1 MSTQT
6 VSLKITLRYKD
17 VDEFAKRYAE
27 NISSAGLFL
36 RTRTPKPTGSKIRFE
51 LLLSDGSHVLRG
63 DGVVVNIR
71 QDEKPGMA
79 IRFNV
84 LDGES
89 WANVEK
95 VVGLHGNGSLAPTP
109 LGAPFRT
116 VAPSAGTS
124 SSRRVR
130 TSLRAGGVGKGTG
143 SVRSPFAGS
152 SAPAGASWSAPPPP
166 REPQASE
173 FEQDAGDESDP
184 KVSTRTSMLARPWA
198 TGRQADIDTSEIRT
212 ARISQ
217 FGTKDDK
224 LEVPAPVDGDV
235 PEETAKLSPAEF
247 LNRASEL
254 RKRVATSSQD
264 KISEDDDEEISIAPA
279 SPEEE
284 ATQLATSLT
293 ESGAIDQETESVLS
307 ENTASD
313 SDGNSDGHE
322 EFLSSPESEE
332 DELALGTESIADNE
346 ASELDSTGSTDEES
360 LDADSLEAQGNE
372 AIEKGKELAA
382 AIDDDDWASAFDDFP
397 DSSLPTKVVT
407 PTDPVPDESF
417 LADLESEGSVDNQ
430 ENALASTNQRI
441 GSLSEEET
449 VELESGNST
458 KNDEDLVLSE
468 SAASS
473 PESSLLESDDESEYD
488 SDEFLV
494 QGVLENALQEPPE
507 FAQDDHEP
515 ETSTS
520 DVTAGE
526 SDNAQLAAEVE
537 NEDNVVSESPEMN
550 TFAST
555 TEAPQDEQIQEDLA
569 AMVDESR
576 QVPTDFNVA
585 DDNAEPF
592 PATNIRLES
601 PDKEQ
606 IEQQKTSSENESDE
620 ALEEDWSAF
629 AETPEIGDPAAPPL
643 SEVLADVS
651 SVKDDE
657 TSSVSESSDSQIAAE
672 EGHGFEESQSES
684 EESAHSEMSF
694 ESDLPID
701 EPVLGQDEGMSED
714 GALMNQAAGTGL
726 SLEVDAVVSQQSG
739 ELDQRAISGS
749 GFDEA
754 SENEL
759 FKVVDNLFE
768 VDSDEE
774 PLPKLRA
781 SVAPDILNSPP
792 LIDEVVEKA
801 VQAERETTGEFVGPS
816 NEAIE
821 LASSET
827 NKTLENVLQARSV
840 ARDDSDLVENPPAD
854 FAMHEAQTNLAHESV
869 SDEELV
875 DGSTRVK
882 TDELNNENPNRLSMD
897 VAGAFEGKNE
907 ATVIEGSAEDYL
919 SSLPSPSRIDTIEP
933 PKNLTSEIIPD
944 RPISAETRAE
954 PNQEHWTHSEIERGY
969 SVDISSHIQSSR
981 PAKEATVAID
991 LGGQWLRVA
1000 RNQEGALVPI
1010 KIEGLTHYPA
1020 SIGLYEN
1027 YEVAQG
1033 AELLEVEQSASL
1045 EIVSIMQLLRVLQG
1059 EPYASKEYVGKVRAE
1074 ANGRCIAELIGKKW
1088 NLGDLLRAFFSPVG
1102 AAINEELGS
1111 SKTWVKLIVPAGT
1124 NEQVKSLLLEACEDA
1139 GLGVY
1144 DFVNDVD
1151 AILAGASNAIS
1162 GFENLV
1168 FIDLGH
1174 THLSAHLAVNSQA
1187 GWSVLST
1194 AWDGEVSAASIDERV
1209 AQSIIAEMSG
1219 SWDDLTIGQKDLLS
1233 RVASTIRG
1241 DLSKESSIRF
1251 SIPDQR
1257 GLNEQVV
1264 TLPRTRAYQS
1274 IEEFIDRV
1282 IVMVRGLANAA
1293 SLHPKTLGG
1302 IIILGGSSRF
1312 QPLLSAITTLTTKQ
1326 PIIGVNPDLC
1336 QVAGALGLSEGA
1348 MEGDVSGEK
1357 FTLSSAIGV
1366 ALPGG
1371 RFKALI
1377 EAGTSLPTEIIR
1389 RNPTSK
1395 DNQAVFEL
1403 DLFQGDGATVSE
1415 CESLGRVV
1423 LPGLP
1428 KGARGAVF
1436 VDLRMKLQKDGVIRV
1451 HLSEPHSG
1459 EKIEASIATQQ
1470 TPDETRADIERRN
1483 QELGELEAKSKS
1495 RKSLLGRLFGR

>member
-63 DGVVVNIR
+63 DGVVVNTR

-116 VAPSAGTS
+116 VAPSGGAS

-143 SVRSPFAGS
+143 SVRSPFAGA

-166 REPQASE
+166 REPATSE
-173 FEQDAGDESDP
+173 MDEDTADENEP
-184 KVSTRTSMLARPWA
+184 NVSKRPSMLARPWA

-217 FGTKDDK
+217 FGMKDDK
-224 LEVPAPVDGDV
+224 LEVPAPVDADV

-254 RKRVATSSQD
+254 RKRVASSIQSQTSQ
-264 KISEDDDEEISIAPA
+264 EDNEDISIAPA

-284 ATQLATSLT
+284 ASQLAKSHT
-293 ESGAIDQETESVLS
+293 ESDSLDAELESVLS

-313 SDGNSDGHE
+313 SDRSIDGHD
-322 EFLSSPESEE
+322 EFLSSQESQE
-332 DELALGTESIADNE
+332 DELALVSESIADK
-346 ASELDSTGSTDEES
+346 ATSEIGSTGSTDA
-360 LDADSLEAQGNE
+360 DAWEAQASELNE
-372 AIEKGKELAA
+372 PKSELAA
-382 AIDDDDWASAFDDFP
+382 EIDDDDWASAFDDFP
-397 DSSLPTKVVT
+397 ESSLPTKVVT

-417 LADLESEGSVDNQ
+417 FAELESEGSVEPQ
-430 ENALASTNQRI
+430 ETALKSTNERI
-441 GSLSEEET
+441 GSLSDETT
-449 VELESGNST
+449 VELESGSST
-458 KNDEDLVLSE
+458 EQDENLTLSE
-468 SAASS
+468 DESAS
-473 PESSLLESDDESEYD
+473 PEGSFLEPDDESENY
-488 SDEFLV
+488 SDEYLV
-494 QGVLENALQEPPE
+494 QGVLEDAPEFSQEPDPE
-507 FAQDDHEP
+507 A
-515 ETSTS
+515 STS
-520 DVTAGE
+520 DFAVE
-526 SDNAQLAAEVE
+526 EDDDAQSASAVE
-537 NEDNVVSESPEMN
+537 NEENVVSESPEMDAL
-550 TFAST
+550 ASGS
-555 TEAPQDEQIQEDLA
+555 ESANGDEIQEDFA
-569 AMVDESR
+569 AEADELR
-576 QVPTDFNVA
+576 QVPTDFGLATN
-585 DDNAEPF
+585 DAEPF
-592 PATNIRLES
+592 PETHIRLKSPGQEPIDQENMSLGDES
-601 PDKEQ
+601 G
-606 IEQQKTSSENESDE
+606 E
-620 ALEEDWSAF
+620 ALDEVWSAF

-643 SEVLADVS
+643 SEVLADAS
-651 SVKDDE
+651 SVEADD
-657 TSSVSESSDSQIAAE
+657 TSLVPESSDLGVAAGEGNEFENSQYD
-672 EGHGFEESQSES
+672 S
-684 EESAHSEMSF
+684 EESALPEMEF

-701 EPVLGQDEGMSED
+701 EPLLDQTEGMSED
-714 GALMNQAAGTGL
+714 GTSTASADDANL
-726 SLEVDAVVSQQSG
+726 SDDENSISAQEGD
-739 ELDQRAISGS
+739 ELDERAISGS

-801 VQAERETTGEFVGPS
+801 VQAERESTGEFVGPS

-827 NKTLENVLQARSV
+827 NESLENLLQARSV
-840 ARDDSDLVENPPAD
+840 ARDDSDLIDNPPAD
-854 FAMHEAQTNLAHESV
+854 FAMHEAQTRLAHETV
-869 SDEELV
+869 SDEELA
-875 DGSTRVK
+875 DDSTRVK
-882 TDELNNENPNRLSMD
+882 SDELINENPSRLSMD
-897 VAGAFEGKNE
+897 VAEAFDGKNE
-907 ATVIEGSAEDYL
+907 ATVIEESAQEYL
-919 SSLPSPSRIDTIEP
+919 SSLPSPARIDTIEP
-933 PKNLTSEIIPD
+933 PKNLVSEIIPD

-1000 RNQEGALVPI
+1000 QNKEGSLVPI
-1010 KIEGLTHYPA
+1010 QIEGLTHYPA

-1033 AELLEVEQSASL
+1033 AELLEVEQSTSL

-1102 AAINEELGS
+1102 AAINEEFGS

-1151 AILAGASNAIS
+1151 AIL
-1162 GFENLV
+1162 
-1168 FIDLGH
+1168 
-1174 THLSAHLAVNSQA
+1174 
-1187 GWSVLST
+1187 
-1194 AWDGEVSAASIDERV
+1194 
-1209 AQSIIAEMSG
+1209 
-1219 SWDDLTIGQKDLLS
+1219 
-1233 RVASTIRG
+1233 
-1241 DLSKESSIRF
+1241 
-1251 SIPDQR
+1251 
-1257 GLNEQVV
+1257 
-1264 TLPRTRAYQS
+1264 
-1274 IEEFIDRV
+1274 
-1282 IVMVRGLANAA
+1282 
-1293 SLHPKTLGG
+1293 
-1302 IIILGGSSRF
+1302 
-1312 QPLLSAITTLTTKQ
+1312 
-1326 PIIGVNPDLC
+1326 
-1336 QVAGALGLSEGA
+1336 
-1348 MEGDVSGEK
+1348 
-1357 FTLSSAIGV
+1357 
-1366 ALPGG
+1366 
-1371 RFKALI
+1371 
-1377 EAGTSLPTEIIR
+1377 
-1389 RNPTSK
+1389 
-1395 DNQAVFEL
+1395 
-1403 DLFQGDGATVSE
+1403 
-1415 CESLGRVV
+1415 
-1423 LPGLP
+1423 
-1428 KGARGAVF
+1428 
-1436 VDLRMKLQKDGVIRV
+1436 
-1451 HLSEPHSG
+1451 
-1459 EKIEASIATQQ
+1459 
-1470 TPDETRADIERRN
+1470 
-1483 QELGELEAKSKS
+1483 
-1495 RKSLLGRLFGR
+1495 